1 MNAITRLGKSGV
13 FATFVNSHTLWL
25 GFFYYFP
32 FFLEQCLICI
42 TAYLGII
49 SRVKVTQMSNATTR
63 NMEKMN
69 PLKVLS
75 PGILLHSVAEGLGV
89 EEARTVFVSYIIR
102 ASMEERMISQ
112 LQRSRC

>member
-1 MNAITRLGKSGV
+1 MNAITRLGKSDV

-25 GFFYYFP
+25 GFFYYFC
-32 FFLEQCLICI
+32 FFLEKCLICI

-69 PLKVLS
+69 SLKILS
-75 PGILLHSVAEGLGV
+75 PRILLHSVAEGLGV

-102 ASMEERMISQ
+102 ASIEERMISQ
-112 LQRSRC
+112 LQRSQC

>member
-1 MNAITRLGKSGV
+1 
-13 FATFVNSHTLWL
+13 
-25 GFFYYFP
+25 
-32 FFLEQCLICI
+32 
-42 TAYLGII
+42 
-49 SRVKVTQMSNATTR
+49 MSNATTR

-102 ASMEERMISQ
+102 ASMEERM
-112 LQRSRC
+112 LQRSQC